1 MLLHS
6 KICLS
11 SAKGRESVRSPA
23 PQCVKKA
30 SKSPDMCKGADGLL
44 SPMAE
49 KGLYAAE
56 KYGIMKTAG

>member
-1 MLLHS
+1 
-6 KICLS
+6 
-11 SAKGRESVRSPA
+11 
-23 PQCVKKA
+23 
-30 SKSPDMCKGADGLL
+30 MCKGADGLL